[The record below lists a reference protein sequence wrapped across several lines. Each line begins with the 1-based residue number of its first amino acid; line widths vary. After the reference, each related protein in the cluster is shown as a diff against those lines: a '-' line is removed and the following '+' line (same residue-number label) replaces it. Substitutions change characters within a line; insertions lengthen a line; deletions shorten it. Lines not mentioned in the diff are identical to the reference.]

1 MFSEEK
7 ESKRIFGADNTMGL
21 FVALYLILLA
31 FFIILTALS
40 THTAARGSLAM
51 ESVNK
56 TFTRAGQSQTEDID
70 PRASTAAAEDP
81 VLKAIQQRFFSELD
95 IPGRFSEAGGRA
107 FEIQFPESYL
117 FEPGAINMRRDMSPF
132 MDQIIAALADVSSGG
147 RQEVAFLFGTGG
159 GAVAREL
166 TRTQEIAVRRAGS
179 LARYLQTSG
188 LERDVFTTGF
198 VGIPEG
204 EILAIFSR
212 TFDRN
217 ERSKL
222 GEGRGRN
229 GN

>member
-1 MFSEEK
+1 MFGEER
-7 ESKRIFGADNTMGL
+7 ESKRIFGTDNTMGL

-40 THTAARGSLAM
+40 THAASRGSLAM

-56 TFTRAGQSQTEDID
+56 TFTRSGQSQIEDID

-81 VLKAIQQRFFSELD
+81 VLKAIQQRFFSELE
-95 IPGRFSEAGGRA
+95 IPGRFSEAGGGA

-117 FEPGAINMRRDMSPF
+117 FEPGAINLRRDMSPF
-132 MDQIIAALADVSSGG
+132 MDQIIAALGDVNSGA
-147 RQEVAFLFGTGG
+147 RQEVAFLFGTGS
-159 GAVAREL
+159 GAVAREM

-188 LERDVFTTGF
+188 LERDLFTTGF

-204 EILAIFSR
+204 EILAVFRR
-212 TFDRN
+212 TLDRN
-217 ERSKL
+217 ERNSL
-222 GEGRGRN
+222 GESGGRN
-229 GN
+229 GK